1 MTTLLKTGEPSMSY
15 KDSIYSRRSFWQQL
29 IGICLTFKSHT
40 TRVDFTVPLR
50 ESFSLPFLYL
60 QILLLTVYLRPSRR
74 YEVLKLLAIFIATFL
89 FTVTWQFAQFILLLQ
104 MCSLYGS
111 SILEIMSSRKVKNS
125 LQCITAVMLLVSLLQ
140 FGNDMLPSSLAVSF
154 GIVAVLEL
162 VIKRSLPMSKPGLP
176 RSISLACLRF
186 TVTIVFAGVLN
197 LTAKYFKEAKE
208 DQHIF
213 KFLSSKFGL
222 SNHRDF
228 DSLLYLCNAAFDFM
242 PWSVLEDLT
251 QGLVLPLYLVTMVG
265 LFGVILITVFQR
277 WIQRDEDDPVIHQHT
292 LHILLS
298 HPELCFHAL
307 QSTLF
312 GVMAVTVMRMK
323 YVWTP
328 QICALAA
335 FGISC
340 HALWKTVLTKIGLSS
355 DSVVEIIRNSA
366 VVVILSI
373 LLSRSVP
380 SLSAELEVL
389 REFYDPDTVELMN
402 WIDQHTPKD
411 AAFSGSMQLLAGV
424 KLCTGRKLT
433 NHPHFEDKELR
444 ERTFQLYQ
452 FYAKRSVQEVHAI
465 HLSSGSDFIILE
477 DSICLSRNN
486 LGCRLVDIIDK
497 ANGHTQDYSLNSD
510 RNEGAPASAERFCAV
525 IKKQLPEHLRYFK
538 KVFQNRTFRIYQVMV
553 NVTAN

>member
-1 MTTLLKTGEPSMSY
+1 M
-15 KDSIYSRRSFWQQL
+15 
-29 IGICLTFKSHT
+29 
-40 TRVDFTVPLR
+40 
-50 ESFSLPFLYL
+50 PFLYL

-111 SILEIMSSRKVKNS
+111 SILEIVSSRKVKNS

-380 SLSAELEVL
+380 SLSAELEIL